1 MCKPLL
7 TPAGENLEH
16 NTHVAAQPNLSAD
29 GAFRPPPSIG
39 LVDCRAGVKRVG
51 GREVLAG
58 LKNWTKEQFA
68 SLPLWC
74 GVIYCC
80 ALKLS
85 VEMCQNAVPVGTT
98 IEKKTKNKKN
108 KITTSLMFFPSNKCD
123 KYLCHLEMR
132 AWQVPK
138 YNGTLAVIESSR
150 CGL

>member
-85 VEMCQNAVPVGTT
+85 VEMCQNVVPVGTT
-98 IEKKTKNKKN
+98 IEKKK
-108 KITTSLMFFPSNKCD
+108 KITTSLMIFHQINVINIF
-123 KYLCHLEMR
+123 
-132 AWQVPK
+132 V
-138 YNGTLAVIESSR
+138 TLK
-150 CGL
+150 